1 MFPKYIFSTTRFLL
15 IIGVILFGAGTY
27 YFFDNTGHSI
37 WMFGILT
44 SMFSTSY
51 WFLFRFIGIIDRTAK
66 LEEIEHHLLN
76 GHEIVINKPTNWSKT
91 KPIDRT
97 SEQKIAALR
106 YYKLVL
112 KRIRDLTFAI
122 SLFATGTIIM
132 NYSSFIEFI
141 QK

>member
-1 MFPKYIFSTTRFLL
+1 
-15 IIGVILFGAGTY
+15 
-27 YFFDNTGHSI
+27 
-37 WMFGILT
+37 MFGILT